1 MGTTTNPFQEQWD
14 EQGTPPAPPVR
25 PRPNPRPA
33 ETRPTLYP
41 LRWPPRDEPEE
52 AVSPGEPAAAIMAA
66 SGDESRR
73 ATRPDVDERQ
83 DLEEDRDPRRSSAPG
98 AVVTPVPVPVVAQAD
113 SAAEQADVA
122 ATAAAAAPLPR
133 SASEAPS
140 GPSDARREPS
150 RPGLPQQ
157 GREHRAGLSDETL
170 RRHRGDIPTSGWR
183 RAVYA
188 ASGHLINPGPGPTE
202 IRRSALRD
210 RVTAPLRSSY
220 RVATISIKGGVGKTT
235 VTACSGFALA
245 EFRGD
250 QVAVVDA
257 NPDAG
262 TLADRLTGE
271 TSVTIRDLLANLDDV
286 SNLTSVQGYMS
297 LAGRLKILAS
307 DQDPAISESLG
318 GDEYAAA
325 VDKLCQFFNLVIT
338 DCGTG
343 MVHPTMRP
351 TLDMADRFVI
361 VGGVTIDAASR
372 AGKTL
377 DWLKLHGYEQKAR
390 DAVIVLNQDRKSS
403 EVDVSRI
410 VDHFSEEV
418 SRHGCHGGVVLVPHD
433 PHLATGGR
441 IEFGRLKLATQDAFT
456 EVAALIADGFAG
468 GRVAAY

>member
-25 PRPNPRPA
+25 PRPHPRPG
-33 ETRPTLYP
+33 ETRPALYP
-41 LRWPPRDEPEE
+41 LHWPPKDEPAD
-52 AVSPGEPAAAIMAA
+52 AVSPDEHAATTPQDERPAHQ
-66 SGDESRR
+66 GVDES
-73 ATRPDVDERQ
+73 Q
-83 DLEEDRDPRRSSAPG
+83 DLEAAPVPQPSSNPG
-98 AVVTPVPVPVVAQAD
+98 AIVTAMAEAPALPAENGQERAP
-113 SAAEQADVA
+113 SAAHLA
-122 ATAAAAAPLPR
+122 AEAPRPE
-133 SASEAPS
+133 ASREAPS
-140 GPSDARREPS
+140 K
-150 RPGLPQQ
+150 PQQ

-170 RRHRGDIPTSGWR
+170 RRHRGDIPTRGWR
-183 RAVYA
+183 RAVYT

-245 EFRGD
+245 EIRGD

-271 TSVTIRDLLANLDDV
+271 TSVTIRDLLANMNDV
-286 SNLTSVQGYMS
+286 TNLTSVQGYMS
-297 LAGRLKILAS
+297 LSGRLKILAS

-318 GDEYAAA
+318 GDEYASA

-361 VGGVTIDAASR
+361 VGGITIDSASR

-410 VDHFSEEV
+410 VGHFADEV

-456 EVAALIADGFAG
+456 EVAALIADGFADG
-468 GRVAAY
+468 GRTGY

>member
-1 MGTTTNPFQEQWD
+1 VT
-14 EQGTPPAPPVR
+14 A
-25 PRPNPRPA
+25 
-33 ETRPTLYP
+33 
-41 LRWPPRDEPEE
+41 
-52 AVSPGEPAAAIMAA
+52 GER
-66 SGDESRR
+66 GR

-83 DLEEDRDPRRSSAPG
+83 GLDKEKRDPRRSSAAG
-98 AVVTPVPVPVVAQAD
+98 ALVAAEPVSAVELAD
-113 SAAEQADVA
+113 STAEEVDVMAVA
-122 ATAAAAAPLPR
+122 AANAPMAR
-133 SASEAPS
+133 SASAAPN
-140 GPSDARREPS
+140 GPAEVRRERS
-150 RPGLPQQ
+150 RPSAPQQ

-183 RAVYA
+183 RAVYT

-318 GDEYAAA
+318 GDEYASAI
-325 VDKLCQFFNLVIT
+325 DKLCQFFNLVIT

-390 DAVIVLNQDRKSS
+390 DAVIVLNQDRKSN
-403 EVDVSRI
+403 EVDVPRI
-410 VDHFSEEV
+410 VEHFAEEV

-441 IEFGRLKLATQDAFT
+441 IEFGRLKLSTQDAFT
-456 EVAALIADGFAG
+456 EVAALIADGFGG
-468 GRVAAY
+468 GRLAAY